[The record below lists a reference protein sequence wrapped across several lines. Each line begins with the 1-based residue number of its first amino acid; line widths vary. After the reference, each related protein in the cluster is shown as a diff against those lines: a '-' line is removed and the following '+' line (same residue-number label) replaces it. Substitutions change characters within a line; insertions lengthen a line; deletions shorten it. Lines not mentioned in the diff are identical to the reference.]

1 MSKPRYK
8 LAPPHG
14 DRIYWQGPRVD
25 SRVEEVSADRQW
37 FWRGMGEVRHEHG
50 HHAHS

>member
-1 MSKPRYK
+1 MSKPRYR

-25 SRVEEVSADRQW
+25 SRVEEISADRAW
-37 FWRGMGEVRHEHG
+37 FWRGMERGVTDG
-50 HHAHS
+50 HHEDR